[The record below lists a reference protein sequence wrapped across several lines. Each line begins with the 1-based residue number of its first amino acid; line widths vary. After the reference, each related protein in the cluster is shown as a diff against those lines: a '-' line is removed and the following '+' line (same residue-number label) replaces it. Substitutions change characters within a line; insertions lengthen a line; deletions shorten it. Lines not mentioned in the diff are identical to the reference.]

1 MKREKAMRT
10 IATGRILDEYGRFPS
25 FGLKPGEL
33 VKVTEG
39 EKFWSPPIKSVVIQE
54 TGRCVILRHY
64 FKGPWGYAYDHTG
77 SVSKAGLYAGEEE
90 LIRVKTGEALGRC
103 QHEAV

>member
-1 MKREKAMRT
+1 MRT
-10 IATGRILDEYGRFPS
+10 IATEVILDSYGRFPS
-25 FGLKPGEL
+25 LGLKPGET
-33 VKVTEG
+33 VKVTLG

-103 QHEAV
+103 RYEAI